1 MGAATTDPRLLLEA
15 GRLDLVQP
23 RLQSES
29 AWSLFVQLQ
38 SLTKN
43 PTCLPN
49 LLHSHVRLLF
59 AIVKDSEAPWT
70 AKLAASLSVGYV
82 FSPIQLIPSF
92 IPIIGQM
99 DDAAIL
105 LLGMTLVRKCAGEA
119 IVAKHRAILQDRAAR
134 RKKHRIPPILMNQEL
149 SSSVRRS
156 AESLFSQG

>member
-1 MGAATTDPRLLLEA
+1 MGASTTDSQLLLEA
-15 GRLDLVQP
+15 ARLDLERRQ
-23 RLQSES
+23 LQSES
-29 AWSLFVQLQ
+29 TWPLFVQLQ
-38 SLTKN
+38 SLAKN

-49 LLHSHVRLLF
+49 LLHSCVRLLF

-82 FSPIQLIPSF
+82 LSPIQLIPSF

-99 DDAAIL
+99 DDVAIL

-134 RKKHRIPPILMNQEL
+134 HEKHRIPPILK
-149 SSSVRRS
+149 
-156 AESLFSQG
+156 